1 MYNYYKSTSDKVL
14 MGIIYVLLGFLVV
27 VLLYPLIY
35 VVSSSFSSQQAVASG
50 RVWLYPVD
58 PSLKGYEAVFENQQV
73 WTGYLNSLIITVSGT
88 ILAVGF
94 TIMMAYP
101 LSKQRFALK
110 KPITVMLT
118 IIMFFGGGLI
128 PNYILI
134 KDLHMI
140 DTLWAVIVPSA
151 VQVWYIIM
159 MRTYIQSSIPTSL
172 SEAATLDG
180 CSDVGYL
187 VKVVVP
193 LSKPIIAVITLYVA
207 VALWNSYFNAMIY
220 LRSQSRYPLQLVLR
234 NILILN
240 QFDTELFNKLSD
252 KEIMERQNLQALL
265 KFSLIVVASVP
276 VMILYPF
283 IQKYFVKGIMIGS
296 IKG

>member
-134 KDLHMI
+134 KNLHML

-276 VMILYPF
+276 VMVLYPF

>member
-1 MYNYYKSTSDKVL
+1 MYTYYKSTSDR
-14 MGIIYVLLGFLVV
+14 IIMNVIRVLLGVIFVAF
-27 VLLYPLIY
+27 LYPLVY
-35 VVSSSFSSQQAVASG
+35 VVSSSFSSQQAVAAG

-58 PSLKGYEAVFENQQV
+58 FSLKGYEAVFENQQV
-73 WTGYLNSLIITVSGT
+73 WTGYLNSTIIMVAGTVLT
-88 ILAVGF
+88 LVF
-94 TIMMAYP
+94 TVMMAYP
-101 LSKQRFALK
+101 LSRKRFAAK

-128 PNYILI
+128 PNYLLM
-134 KDLHMI
+134 KDLRLL
-140 DTLWAVIVPSA
+140 DTLWATFLPTL

-159 MRTYIQSSIPTSL
+159 MRTYIQTSIPESL

-180 CSDVGYL
+180 CSEIGYL
-187 VKVVVP
+187 TRIVIP
-193 LSKPIIAVITLYVA
+193 LSKPILAVITLYVA

-220 LRSQSRYPLQLVLR
+220 LRSQKNYPLQLVLR

-252 KEIMERQNLQALL
+252 KEIIERQNLQTLL
-265 KFSLIVVASVP
+265 KFSLIVVASFP
-276 VMILYPF
+276 VMVLYPF
-283 IQKYFVKGIMIGS
+283 VQKYFVKGIMIGS